1 MGPPKDK
8 VIQFEPRWTRASA
21 ARQKEEEQE
30 EQVRKDT
37 DAHIEEL
44 SKTNKIE
51 VLIKTD
57 QQKWDACLIKT
68 GDSYVMDA

>member
-8 VIQFEPRWTRASA
+8 VIQFEPRLTRAHA

-30 EQVRKDT
+30 QKDA

-44 SKTNKIE
+44 FKTNQIE

-57 QQKWDACLIKT
+57 QQKWDACL
-68 GDSYVMDA
+68 SS